1 MSRVRFFFGF
11 ILVMGTGI
19 VIACGGG
26 NDSAAT
32 PIASTTPSPAP
43 STVSPST
50 TGSSDGEV
58 RAAYLHYWDV
68 YSGAVYNLDDT
79 QLASVMTGSQLLR
92 TQQEV
97 ADLRQRGRAAK
108 IVVEHNF
115 FVAALDDAAGT
126 ATVYDQYTN
135 SSYEVDATTH
145 ETVAAEAS
153 AAMLSDTYYLV
164 KEGGVWKVRD
174 GVRQGQ

>member
-1 MSRVRFFFGF
+1 MSWVRFFFGF

-26 NDSAAT
+26 NDSTAT
-32 PIASTTPSPAP
+32 PSTAPSPAP
-43 STVSPST
+43 STVSPPT

-58 RAAYLHYWDV
+58 GAAYLHYWDV

-145 ETVAAEAS
+145 ETVAAAAS
-153 AAMLSDTYYLV
+153 ATMLSDTYYLV
-164 KEGGVWKVRD
+164 KEGGAWKVRD